1 MESRDLLVAVFD
13 ALAFAADKHRDQ
25 RRKDHV
31 ASPYINHPI
40 EVARLL
46 VDVGGVTDV
55 DVVRAAILHD
65 TVEDTDTTPEE
76 LEARFGARVAE
87 LVMHVTDDKTL
98 AKQERKRLQVEHA
111 PHLPPEAQ
119 CIKLADKLSNVR
131 DVLANPPAD
140 WSDARRAEYVK
151 WAKDVV
157 DGVRG
162 ANPAL
167 EAAFD
172 QAIEVGDLDRKPSR

>member
-1 MESRDLLVAVFD
+1 MLVNVFE
-13 ALAFAADKHRDQ
+13 ALAFAAQKHRDQ

-40 EVARLL
+40 EVARAL
-46 VDVGGVTDV
+46 VEVGGVTDL

-65 TVEDTDTTPEE
+65 TVEDTATTPEE
-76 LEARFGARVAE
+76 LEARFGPRVAE

-98 AKQERKRLQVEHA
+98 EKQERKRLQIEHA
-111 PHLPPEAQ
+111 PHIPREAQ

-140 WSDARRAEYVK
+140 WSDTRRAEYVA
-151 WAKDVV
+151 WAQDVI
-157 DGVRG
+157 DGMRG

-167 EAAFD
+167 EAEFD
-172 QAIEVGDLDRKPSR
+172 RVVSAG